1 TWDFAFIDADKEN
14 YLNYYEKCVELL
26 RPGGVIL
33 VDNALWHGE
42 VARERKGGA
51 GAVIDAMNRR
61 ASEDERVDN
70 ILLEIADGVHL
81 IFKRY

>member
-1 TWDFAFIDADKEN
+1 M
-14 YLNYYEKCVELL
+14 
-26 RPGGVIL
+26 
-33 VDNALWHGE
+33 
-42 VARERKGGA
+42 ARERKGGA

-81 IFKRY
+81 IFKKY